1 MKRYIT
7 IGESFDFEEYKN
19 GEVVFYDDFINFIS
33 AQIEK
38 LEMELSDS
46 KDKVGLT
53 KAIIELRK
61 LIE

>member
-1 MKRYIT
+1 MKRYNVYSE
-7 IGESFDFEEYKN
+7 GHDFDEYEE
-19 GEVVFYDDFINFIS
+19 GDLIFYDDFVYFIS
-33 AQIEK
+33 ARIEK
-38 LEMELSDS
+38 LEMELTDS